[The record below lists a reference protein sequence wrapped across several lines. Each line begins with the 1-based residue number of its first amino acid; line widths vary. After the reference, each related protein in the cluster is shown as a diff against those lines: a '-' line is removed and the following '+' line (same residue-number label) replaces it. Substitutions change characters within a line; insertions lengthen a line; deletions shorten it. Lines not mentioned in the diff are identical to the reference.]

1 MEKKITYQKNS
12 FFKSWLVLAFIVFC
26 IQPIS
31 SQRRFKKSKLKKN
44 EKLIVRNDG
53 IQWSLGPTFLLT
65 NRKNETQ
72 DFNDNNGTRGNYLM
86 DPSGKLGFFVEA
98 GMAHFPKWTPIFR
111 NRLLD
116 YVDWGVGFKSL
127 SGKEKTTINYT
138 NSLNEVISTDEGIGN
153 FRNGFLS
160 FRFSAH
166 TLIYFGKTENDLK
179 AKKYFIDNAIG
190 FNFDLNL
197 WRGNKEYVGF
207 SMPETQKFHSPSVL
221 QLHYNLALG
230 IRINRALICL
240 PGIQLPILGLYEWNG
255 WGANMNWFSS
265 KYWPIQLNIKFIRLL
280 EKKPTCAPVYN
291 NPMERQKMRELME

>member
-12 FFKSWLVLAFIVFC
+12 FFKFSLVLAFILFC
-26 IQPIS
+26 MSSIL
-31 SQRRFKKSKLKKN
+31 SQRQFKKSKLKKN

-65 NRKNETQ
+65 KRKNETK

-86 DPSGKLGFFVEA
+86 DPNGKLGFFVEA

-166 TLIYFGKTENDLK
+166 TLIY
-179 AKKYFIDNAIG
+179 
-190 FNFDLNL
+190 
-197 WRGNKEYVGF
+197 
-207 SMPETQKFHSPSVL
+207 
-221 QLHYNLALG
+221 
-230 IRINRALICL
+230 
-240 PGIQLPILGLYEWNG
+240 
-255 WGANMNWFSS
+255 
-265 KYWPIQLNIKFIRLL
+265 L
-280 EKKPTCAPVYN
+280 EK
-291 NPMERQKMRELME
+291 QKMI